1 MNTDMPLPHTL
12 IKFLFEREVDLKFW
26 TLTKTNG
33 ETLGPLENSELYNRQ
48 LRKVVPLRFM

>member
-1 MNTDMPLPHTL
+1 MNTDVPLPRTP

-26 TLTKTNG
+26 TLTKTKG

-48 LRKVVPLRFM
+48 LRKAMPLRFM

>member
-1 MNTDMPLPHTL
+1 MPLPHTL